1 MDRLQTMRSFALVA
15 REGSFAAAGRAMG
28 LSRANVTR
36 HVADLEAHLGVR
48 LLERTTRAVRLSPVG
63 EAYLPRCLDAMAAV
77 DDAAG
82 FARGE
87 RERIGGRVR
96 VSAPVSWGRATL
108 PDVVSRLARDH
119 PALELDVQ
127 LTDRRVDLVREGV
140 DVAVRI
146 GDVPKT
152 LRAHPLGSAALHVVA
167 SSCYLAEHGTPAKP
181 SDLRDHDCVLYALAS
196 EPAVWRLG
204 KEVVRVRGRLLFDNG
219 DLAMGAVEAGLGI
232 ALQPDFVTQSALDR
246 GTAVRIL
253 PDHPASTLPIAALT
267 QTDQP
272 SQRVRAVLDALLA

>member
-63 EAYLPRCLDAMAAV
+63 EAYLPRCLEAMEAV
-77 DDAAG
+77 DAAADV
-82 FARGE
+82 ARGE

-96 VSAPVSWGRATL
+96 VSAPVSWGRAVL
-108 PDVVSRLARDH
+108 PDVIARLARDH
-119 PALELDVQ
+119 PALELDMQ

-152 LRAHPLGSAALHVVA
+152 LHAHPLGSASLHVVA
-167 SSCYLAEHGTPAKP
+167 SPRYLAERGMPTEPG
-181 SDLRDHDCVLYALAS
+181 DLREHNCVLYALAS
-196 EPAVWRLG
+196 EPAIWRLG
-204 KEVVRVRGRLLFDNG
+204 EASVRVRGRLLFDNG
-219 DLAMGAVEAGLGI
+219 DLAMSVVEAGLGI

-246 GTAVRIL
+246 GTAVCIL
-253 PDHPASTLPIAALT
+253 PDHPASTLPITALT